1 MKIEEFMNKKDAKN
15 DSFRI
20 LEEGVSKLK
29 DLDNNI
35 ENRLSINF
43 SGNHWQM
50 ERMRVN
56 QGVSEGIHL
65 LCNEL
70 SGNNFSWN
78 QACVPGD
85 VYTDLYIAG
94 EIEDPHYARNMAKI
108 KWVEDY
114 EWWYNYAFSVPSN
127 LKGRR
132 IELLFEGVD
141 YSCTV
146 YLNGK
151 ELGFHEGMFSSF
163 SFDIST
169 LVSFKKTHIPDNL
182 LTVKLD
188 PPPKN
193 QKNFAG
199 LKHNFSGDYLTGVI
213 PFGIWKPV
221 KLIITNETRLEEFRV
236 ETHIKEISA
245 VNTPCEAEINILGSI
260 SRCENNSEVK
270 VIISKDDCIYESE
283 RVKANK
289 DYNIKL
295 IYKDLY
301 LWWPYDL
308 GDQNLYNLKIQLLK
322 DDILVDEI
330 EKRVGFR
337 EITLKRNPGYS
348 SEEVENPW
356 TFVINGFDMFLRSA
370 CWGGQPSFFYGRN
383 NYDKY
388 KYFLLN
394 AKEANINNLRIFGW
408 HPPENDDFYSLCD
421 ELGITVWTNFPFAT
435 QVFRDDEI
443 YLKKVY
449 NEIKATVIDRRNHPS
464 QIMWMGG
471 EEVFFSEAHVES
483 NNKQL
488 MKNIGNVVTHLT
500 NTPYADASPL
510 SSREAIMLGY
520 KTKESIHANS
530 HYYAAG
536 AVFMEDY
543 YPNID
548 VCIIPELTA
557 ASAPSIESLKKFIPK
572 DELWPPGLSW
582 GYHAAN
588 MDLLETLN
596 FEVFGKIKINKI
608 EEFVKCSQIAQGIIF
623 QYALEN
629 FRRRKPK
636 VSGVSLC
643 HFITNWPIIKWDII
657 DYYGVKKQSFY
668 FVKNS
673 YSLLLASAQYKK
685 RRYLKEDLFSAKLYI
700 VNDYYKQFDNLN
712 YIVKIEKP
720 VFKKEDN
727 QSKEFN
733 MKRIEA
739 FDYNTNIKKQLLYNK
754 VFKTSVNENTSVIIG
769 EIDWRVND
777 VEDYFYLDLII
788 EDFDKNVLSSNSYI
802 FIIDDQENAKNEA
815 FKMYK
820 NKREL
825 REKYGRSYYRF
836 ALNCIDKE

>member
-1 MKIEEFMNKKDAKN
+1 MTIEESMNKENQKN
-15 DSFRI
+15 DSFRT
-20 LEEGVSKLK
+20 LEEGITQKKTHDYDKEKRIVI
-29 DLDNNI
+29 D
-35 ENRLSINF
+35 F
-43 SGNHWQM
+43 SGHHWQM

-56 QGVSEGIHL
+56 QGENEGIHL
-65 LCNEL
+65 LQNEL

-78 QACVPGD
+78 QAYVPGD

-94 EIEDPHYARNMAKI
+94 EIDNPFYARNMAKA

-127 LKGRR
+127 LQGRR
-132 IELLFEGVD
+132 LELLFEGVD
-141 YSCTV
+141 YSCTI

-151 ELGFHEGMFSSF
+151 KLGSHEGMFSSF
-163 SFDIST
+163 SFDVST
-169 LVSFKKTHIPDNL
+169 LVSYKKTHIADNL
-182 LTVKLD
+182 LCVKLD

-199 LKHNFSGDYLTGVI
+199 LKHNFSGDYLTGLI

-221 KLIITNETRLEEFRV
+221 KLIITNDARLEEFRV
-236 ETHIKEISA
+236 ETKVKEIFA
-245 VNTPCEAEINILGSI
+245 INTPSKVDINISGNI
-260 SRCENNSEVK
+260 SRGDNNTQIK
-270 VIISKDDCIYESE
+270 AIISNDDIVIESE
-283 RVKANK
+283 KQKANK
-289 DYNIKL
+289 DYCINFNSSYL
-295 IYKDLY
+295 N

-308 GDQNLYNLKIQLLK
+308 GDQNLYSLKIQLYQ
-322 DDILVDEI
+322 DNILVDEI
-330 EKRVGFR
+330 EKKVGFR
-337 EITLKRNPGYS
+337 EITLKRNPGYNKD
-348 SEEVENPW
+348 EVDNPW

-435 QVFRDDEI
+435 QVFRDDEK

-449 NEIKATVIDRRNHPS
+449 KEIEATVIDRRNHPS

-471 EEVFFSEAHVES
+471 EEVFFSEAHVYS

-488 MKNIGNVVTHLT
+488 MKTIGSIVNRHT

-510 SSREAIMLGY
+510 SSREAIKLGY
-520 KTKESIHANS
+520 KSKESIHANS

-543 YPNID
+543 YPNLD

-572 DELWPPGLSW
+572 NELWPPGLSW

-588 MDLLETLN
+588 IDLLETLN
-596 FEVFGKIKINKI
+596 LEVFGNLKINSI
-608 EEFVKCSQIAQGIIF
+608 EEFVKCTQIAQGIIF
-623 QYALEN
+623 QYSLET
-629 FRRRKPK
+629 FRRKKPK

-657 DYYGVKKQSFY
+657 DYYGVKKISYY

-673 YSLLLASAQYKK
+673 YSMILASAEYKK
-685 RRYLKEDLFSAKLYI
+685 RRYLIGELFNFKLYV
-700 VNDYYKQFDNLN
+700 VNDYYKQFDDLN

-720 VFKKEDN
+720 IFKIGDK
-727 QSKEFN
+727 QSKN
-733 MKRIEA
+733 YTMNKIEA
-739 FDYNTNIKKQLLYNK
+739 FNYNSNIEKKLLYKKVFNTN
-754 VFKTSVNENTSVIIG
+754 VTENTSSIIG
-769 EIDWRVND
+769 EIDWLVKD
-777 VEDYFYLDLII
+777 VEDYFYLNLQIA
-788 EDFDKNVLSSNSYI
+788 DKNENILSTNSYI
-802 FIIDDQENAKNEA
+802 FLIDDQEKAKIEA

-825 REKYGRSYYRF
+825 REQYGRGYYRF
-836 ALNCIDKE
+836 SLDSIERD